1 MKLALGWVSKGEDEG
16 WNGNGEEEEGMEIDG
31 VKGKYKGE
39 VHQNYENATHTQI
52 WGKLGK

>member
-1 MKLALGWVSKGEDEG
+1 MELALGWVSKGEDEG
-16 WNGNGEEEEGMEIDG
+16 RNGNGEDEAGMEIG
-31 VKGKYKGE
+31 GYKGE